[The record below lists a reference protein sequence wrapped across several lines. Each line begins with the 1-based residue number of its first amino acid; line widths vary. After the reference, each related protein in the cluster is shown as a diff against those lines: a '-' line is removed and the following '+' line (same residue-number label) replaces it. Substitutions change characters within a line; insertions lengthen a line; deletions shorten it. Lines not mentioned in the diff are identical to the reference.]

1 MSITWSEILYIA
13 RGQFEC
19 QLSFPGKTALDW
31 AREKG
36 HTEMV
41 NLLMGKASWLR
52 GWGRRTAASQW
63 HSRWTCQRIKH
74 GWTAS
79 AGGDKNMK
87 RGGDSVS
94 SHKGC
99 LHIRFSTNE
108 SLTPIAASSSKTTG
122 QQLRAGEPR
131 IWLNLPNMEIFW
143 LKHHATHSIS
153 VAFKNKLDYQI
164 KHRQNRYVFF
174 GVWLSSAWIT

>member
-1 MSITWSEILYIA
+1 MSITWSAILYIG

-31 AREKG
+31 AREEG

-41 NLLMGKASWLR
+41 NLLMDKASWLR
-52 GWGRRTAASQW
+52 GWGRMTAASQW
-63 HSRWTCQRIKH
+63 HSRWTCQRMKH

-87 RGGDSVS
+87 RGGNRVS
-94 SHKGC
+94 AHTGC

-108 SLTPIAASSSKTTG
+108 SLTPIAASSKATG
-122 QQLRAGEPR
+122 QQLSTNQPR
-131 IWLNLPNMEIFW
+131 IWL
-143 LKHHATHSIS
+143 S
-153 VAFKNKLDYQI
+153 Q
-164 KHRQNRYVFF
+164 QNWPQTQHGILLAETPCHPFNFCGLQEKIR
-174 GVWLSSAWIT
+174 LSD